1 MQNRRHRFKPS
12 YNNMDTLTIIKRVL
26 QILIA
31 ILLIVFIFSSIRM
44 KKSFSNQKL
53 LADNI
58 HNIESNEDN
67 QINTSNENNIDIDI
81 DSNIASENSQSN
93 EQKNESKSTSIN
105 MTLLGDIM
113 CPTTICKDAYNSDS
127 DTYDFSYIFEDI
139 KYNIQTADISIGNL
153 ETTFAGSS
161 NGYSNSTK
169 FNAPERLATN
179 LKKLGI
185 DVLTTANNHSFDY
198 GYSGIESTINYLDEA
213 DIAHTGT
220 FKSEEEQNK
229 ILIQNVKGINI
240 AILSYAYG
248 TNKNTIPSDKSYS
261 VNLIDKD
268 LIQKQLSIAKS
279 QSPDLICVSM
289 HWGTEYKTEPNNEQT
304 ELVDF
309 LFDNGADI
317 IIGNHPQVLQ
327 PMEKRELSL
336 PDGTKKD
343 GFVVYSLGNF
353 LADQNKPNSRSSA
366 ILNLNITKNENGK
379 TNINT
384 AKYTPIYTFKN
395 TTKNANQ
402 FRILNLKNLISA
414 YDAGYTED
422 YTPANYATF
431 KNELTN
437 IQNILGDEIK

>member
-44 KKSFSNQKL
+44 KKSFSNKKTF
-53 LADNI
+53 ANNI
-58 HNIESNEDN
+58 HSIETSENN
-67 QINTSNENNIDIDI
+67 QINTSNESNISIDN
-81 DSNIASENSQSN
+81 NIASENNQSD
-93 EQKNESKSTSIN
+93 EPKKESKSTSIN
-105 MTLLGDIM
+105 IALIGDIT
-113 CPTTICKDAYNSDS
+113 CPKTICKDAYNSDS

-161 NGYSNSTK
+161 NGYSNSNK

-240 AILSYAYG
+240 AILSYTYG
-248 TNKNTIPSDKSYS
+248 TNKNTFPSDKSYT
-261 VNLIDKD
+261 VNLLDKD
-268 LIQKQLSIAKS
+268 LI
-279 QSPDLICVSM
+279 
-289 HWGTEYKTEPNNEQT
+289 
-304 ELVDF
+304 
-309 LFDNGADI
+309 
-317 IIGNHPQVLQ
+317 
-327 PMEKRELSL
+327 
-336 PDGTKKD
+336 
-343 GFVVYSLGNF
+343 
-353 LADQNKPNSRSSA
+353 
-366 ILNLNITKNENGK
+366 
-379 TNINT
+379 
-384 AKYTPIYTFKN
+384 
-395 TTKNANQ
+395 
-402 FRILNLKNLISA
+402 
-414 YDAGYTED
+414 
-422 YTPANYATF
+422 
-431 KNELTN
+431 
-437 IQNILGDEIK
+437 